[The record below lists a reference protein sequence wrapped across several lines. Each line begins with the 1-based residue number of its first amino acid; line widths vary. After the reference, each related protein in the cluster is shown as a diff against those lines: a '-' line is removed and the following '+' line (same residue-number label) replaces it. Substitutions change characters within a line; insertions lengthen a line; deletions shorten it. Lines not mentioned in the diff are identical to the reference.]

1 MLTCCQGELTFG
13 GVDTSKTTGTV
24 KYVPVT
30 KSSPASKY
38 WGIDQS
44 ITYGSKQILKGSGIV
59 DTGTT
64 LVLLSTCALF
74 LSCIYIL
81 SKVPTEATTS
91 NSSLQYL
98 QVSHWGCD
106 G

>member
-38 WGIDQS
+38 WGINQS
-44 ITYGSKQILKGSGIV
+44 ITYGSKPIVTGSGIV

-64 LVLLSTCALF
+64 LVLLST
-74 LSCIYIL
+74 
-81 SKVPTEATTS
+81 
-91 NSSLQYL
+91 SSLIPYCT
-98 QVSHWGCD
+98 HYYER
-106 G
+106 